1 VETESLPHL
10 FNRPLGTTQI
20 TLPPLPHLLD
30 PEDMFPQSVEVVI
43 EEVEAH
49 LAVIGV
55 PDQTHLPGEQH
66 HLSGAR
72 QKLHQGLRLQLHK
85 QDPYRHHLQ
94 YLQPPLLHPLFL
106 LALQPFQ
113 QAREQECHQD
123 HPSSSTLLAYIVA
136 TLLSQLPTMVHA
148 HTLPCMACLRSFQAV
163 ALIQRPR
170 V

>member
-1 VETESLPHL
+1 METESLPHL

-106 LALQPFQ
+106 LALQPPPKAGQ
-113 QAREQECHQD
+113 PSTHPTIADSAAKLENLARGIWSWIAPRQA
-123 HPSSSTLLAYIVA
+123 AYF
-136 TLLSQLPTMVHA
+136 L
-148 HTLPCMACLRSFQAV
+148 
-163 ALIQRPR
+163 
-170 V
+170 